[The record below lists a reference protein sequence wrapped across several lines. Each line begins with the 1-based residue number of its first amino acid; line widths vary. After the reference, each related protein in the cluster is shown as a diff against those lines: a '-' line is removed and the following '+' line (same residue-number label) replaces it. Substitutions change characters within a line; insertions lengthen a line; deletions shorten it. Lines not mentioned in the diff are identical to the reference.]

1 MDTVKTISSKWDA
14 AHKVA
19 GLPNE
24 VTLPNGEVMCG
35 RYVLCDSGAA
45 TPSHNPLRGF
55 EKNAGFPV
63 DGSGQSVNDRDYER
77 DKDAQDITRNIAARY
92 DSRAIQ
98 SPVIVSCDG
107 VVLSGNGRTMAGELA
122 AVNGTD
128 GAYIAY
134 ISKYPQQFGFTPE
147 QVRTFEHPRVLFL
160 LDDVLPYNAATF
172 AKFNAQEM
180 NGAEQNG
187 TKRSNRTRRRTVE
200 SISVQQDGNACGGD
214 SGNRRKPRRKRKP
227 KEVEAAPQYEDLDAQ
242 VAAILA
248 EYRDCCDDDDEEEE
262 EKEPEQE
269 TAVSILRK
277 KYPHF
282 WTFMLVYVV
291 VYLFLI
297 IWLARFT
304 DLDSFSA
311 GQIIAIVSG
320 VFYGLYKG
328 FCIKEEKNVASG
340 GSGYTLEKIMGAIC
354 GFFIINS
361 LKGKK

>member
-63 DGSGQSVNDRDYER
+63 DGSGQSDYER

-98 SPVIVSCDG
+98 SPVIVSRDG

-214 SGNRRKPRRKRKP
+214 SGNRRKPGRKRKP
-227 KEVEAAPQYEDLDAQ
+227 KKVEETPRKEDLDAQ

-248 EYRDCCDDDDEEEE
+248 EYRDCCDDDDDEEE
-262 EKEPEQE
+262 EKKPEPEK
-269 TAVSILRK
+269 VSNSL
-277 KYPHF
+277 PHV
-282 WTFMLVYVV
+282 WTFLLVYVV
-291 VYLFLI
+291 FIILLA
-297 IWLARFT
+297 IWLAKCT
-304 DLDSFSA
+304 DIGSFDA
-311 GQIIAIVSG
+311 KQIIAAVSG
-320 VFYGLYKG
+320 LFYGLYRG
-328 FCIKEEKNVASG
+328 FCLKEEKNVAAG

-361 LKGKK
+361 LKDKK